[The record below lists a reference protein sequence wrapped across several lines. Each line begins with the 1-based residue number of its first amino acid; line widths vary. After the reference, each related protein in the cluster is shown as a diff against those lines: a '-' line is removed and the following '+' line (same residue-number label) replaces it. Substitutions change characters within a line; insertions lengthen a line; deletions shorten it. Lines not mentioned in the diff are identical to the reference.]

1 VTSGEPEQIATTDLR
16 AAAVRGVRWTI
27 IARSG
32 IEVLLLAAMVVLARL
47 IPPAEFGR
55 FAVAAIVGELS
66 ILIPS
71 EGIGAA
77 IVQRTNLT
85 RAHLQAGFFL
95 AIVSSVV
102 LAALTVLLAM
112 TVITPL
118 FDARTSEVVLLAAP
132 GVLISGLSTVPMAML
147 RRRLDFRRLNIIDA
161 STTAVRVVASVCL
174 AVAGLNAAALV
185 LGGIVSG
192 VVATA
197 SAWAAAPPP
206 LPRPHRQARRDLM
219 RYGLPASLA
228 AVSWVGFRNCDY
240 AIVGARLGPLQAGY
254 YFRAYQ
260 LGVEYQKKISLVM
273 GQVGFP
279 VLARAE
285 SHKEMSALQS
295 QMARLLTTLL
305 FPLLT
310 LLAIVAPVAVPW
322 IFGPAWEPAVVPT
335 QILAVGGAAT
345 LVIDAAGAAL
355 MARGRTRALLGYGVA
370 HFAVYAAV
378 VFVVSPLGLPAVAV
392 GASVVHTAFLVV
404 AYVLMLS
411 GTPER
416 PLRRLW
422 ADVSPASCSSVALAA
437 VAVPVALALSAAGT
451 PTFVLLAAVSVAGAA
466 AYLLA
471 LRVVFAATWRSLTGL
486 VGQVLPARSRRV
498 LSRRVSPK
506 LETVATHE

>member
-1 VTSGEPEQIATTDLR
+1 VTSVEPETSAASDLR
-16 AAAVRGVRWTI
+16 AAAVHGVRWTI

-32 IEVLLLAAMVVLARL
+32 IEVVLLASMVVLARL
-47 IPPAEFGR
+47 IPPAEYGR

-77 IVQRTNLT
+77 IVQRKNLT
-85 RAHLQAGFFL
+85 RAHLQAGFFM

-102 LAALTVLLAM
+102 LATMTVVLALTI
-112 TVITPL
+112 ITPL
-118 FDARTSEVVLLAAP
+118 FDARTSQVVLLAAP

-147 RRRLDFRRLNIIDA
+147 RRRLDFRRLNVIDA
-161 STTAVRVVASVCL
+161 STTGVRVVASIGL
-174 AVAGLNAAALV
+174 AVAGLGAEALV
-185 LGGIVSG
+185 LGGIISG
-192 VVATA
+192 VVATL
-197 SAWAAAPPP
+197 SAWLAAPPP
-206 LPRPHRQARRDLM
+206 LPHPHREARRDLM
-219 RYGLPASLA
+219 SYGLPASLA

-285 SHKEMSALQS
+285 SHKEMSALQG
-295 QMARLLTTLL
+295 QMVRLLTTLL

-310 LLAIVAPVAVPW
+310 LLVILAPVAVPW

-335 QILAVGGAAT
+335 QILALGGAST
-345 LVIDAAGAAL
+345 LVIDAAGSAL
-355 MARGRTRALLGYGVA
+355 MAAGRSRALLGYGVA
-370 HFAVYAAV
+370 HFAVYALV

-392 GASVVHTAFLVV
+392 GAAIVHTAFLVV
-404 AYVLMLS
+404 AYVLMLHGS
-411 GTPER
+411 AQR

-422 ADVSPASCSSVALAA
+422 DDVSPASCSSAALAA
-437 VAVPVALALSAAGT
+437 VAVPVALALAAAGA
-451 PTFVLLAAVSVAGAA
+451 PTIVMLAVVSIAGALVYA
-466 AYLLA
+466 VA
-471 LRVVFAATWRSLTGL
+471 LRVLFTTTWRSMTGL
-486 VGQVLPARSRRV
+486 IAQILPARSRRV
-498 LSRRVSPK
+498 FSRRPAPA
-506 LETVATHE
+506 LTTVGTHD